1 MVLAFVLNYLSFI
14 DLLRS
19 NYKAALFWL
28 LACTRNEILDYNN
41 RLARFGAEVAD
52 RKKPS
57 PFTFEVWEFMQEAK
71 KACKSEALD
80 GIDYSKIPLALEED
94 YEYREDEQNG
104 EDDHDMDE

>member
-1 MVLAFVLNYLSFI
+1 MASHEGWAWQSSKLKFQTNSYSRFI
-14 DLLRS
+14 
-19 NYKAALFWL
+19 

-57 PFTFEVWEFMQEAK
+57 PFTFEVWDFMQEAK

-94 YEYREDEQNG
+94 FEYRDDYKFNADE
-104 EDDHDMDE
+104 HDMDE

>member
-1 MVLAFVLNYLSFI
+1 MSNQKEIQTIISKLILNSSISLT
-14 DLLRS
+14 
-19 NYKAALFWL
+19 
-28 LACTRNEILDYNN
+28 ACTRNEILDYNN

-57 PFTFEVWEFMQEAK
+57 PFTFEVWDFMQEAK

-94 YEYREDEQNG
+94 FEYRDDFKFNADEH
-104 EDDHDMDE
+104 EMDE